1 MRRWLIPVVV
11 AGLLG
16 AGTVPA
22 RAAAGTT
29 DALHVDQR
37 LAAGQKLTSAH
48 GRYVALVD
56 GAGRLVVR
64 SAGGTVR
71 WRSPAAGAGAAASVG
86 PGGRLALR
94 VGAAARWTTR
104 TGGSG
109 GSDVLRIR
117 DDGVLELTAGGLT
130 VWSTAL
136 PYACP
141 DTGARV
147 WLIDISRQWARAC
160 YHHQQL
166 RATFV
171 TTGASA
177 LGYGTP
183 TGTWRVNANKR
194 RNVTLYP
201 AAGGAYP
208 VKYWLPYDGNLYG
221 LHDSSWQKFAY
232 GSAKYRTQGSHG
244 CTHVPLPMMRWVYHW
259 APIGTSITI
268 RK

>member
-1 MRRWLIPVVV
+1 M
-11 AGLLG
+11 
-16 AGTVPA
+16 AGTVAA
-22 RAAAGTT
+22 RARGTNT
-29 DALHVDQR
+29 STLHVGQR
-37 LAAGQKLTSAH
+37 LAAGHKLTSPH
-48 GRYVALVD
+48 GRYVAYVD
-56 GAGRLVVR
+56 GVGRLVVR
-64 SAGGTVR
+64 AAGGSVR
-71 WRSPAAGAGAAASVG
+71 WHSPAAGTGAVAAVG
-86 PGGRLALR
+86 SGGRLALR
-94 VGAAARWTTR
+94 VGAAVKWTTR

-109 GSDVLRIR
+109 RADVLRIR
-117 DDGVLELTAGGLT
+117 DDGVLELIAGSLT

-147 WLIDISRQWARAC
+147 WLVDISRQWARAC

-183 TGTWRVNANKR
+183 TGTWRVNGYKH

-208 VKYWLPYDGNLYG
+208 VDYWLPYDGNVYG
-221 LHDSSWQKFAY
+221 MHDSSWQHFAY
-232 GSAKYRTQGSHG
+232 GSAKYRTKGSHG
-244 CTHVPLPMMRWVYHW
+244 CTHVPLAMMRWLYHW
-259 APIGTSITI
+259 APVGTRVTI
-268 RK
+268 QN